1 MQPLLWICRALPAL
15 ALMLG
20 AAGAHAAER
29 AIDKTVE
36 VAATLDQ
43 TWSAWTTRQGITSF
57 FARDAKIEARVG
69 GAFQISIDPL
79 GEPGM

>member
-43 TWSAWTTRQGITSF
+43 TWSAWTTRWTWTYPDSTDTLRLKPSRAEWGSF
-57 FARDAKIEARVG
+57 
-69 GAFQISIDPL
+69 
-79 GEPGM
+79 